1 MKQHFNPNLIRYF
14 NQLLEALFSKLKNAL
29 DYYWQLSPES
39 RYRLRLA
46 AFAFG
51 ILVVGFTVG
60 RLTTVNRAIKIEQQE
75 KQIAVDQ
82 TGAMSLTLPGVT
94 LNPEIYRF
102 EKATRQAVPQEI
114 KVPGRLVFNAE
125 KGKLL
130 SARVSGRV
138 ERIYAFEGAPVQPGT
153 PVIELYSP
161 EFNSAQQEFLLSY
174 RTVKIL
180 SETNSLTNLFAD
192 AKITQDAAANRL
204 RNLGF
209 SDGDILALERSGKSQ
224 PNLNVRSTISGVVVK
239 RNVEPGAVV
248 NNGDPLMFM
257 ADPKALWFAGN
268 IFEQDARNIE
278 RGQTM
283 KIHFEA
289 FPELEIIAKVNY
301 IAPTVDAQT
310 RGLLIRADIDNRDG
324 SLRPDMYANAKLQI
338 GSAQAIVV
346 PQTAIVRDKDLR
358 YAFIRTGPES
368 YRRLVVK
375 GYDLDGKRY
384 AITEGVEPNA
394 DILIQGAVLLN
405 ERFTKQE

>member
-1 MKQHFNPNLIRYF
+1 MKQYFNPVLVKYF
-14 NQLLEALFSKLKNAL
+14 NQFVAALLDKLKYAL
-29 DYYWQLSPES
+29 VYYWQLAPEK
-39 RYRLRLA
+39 RYRLRFA

-51 ILVVGFTVG
+51 ILVLGFTIG
-60 RLTTVNRAIKIEQQE
+60 RITTVNRAIKIEQQE

-82 TGAMSLTLPGVT
+82 SGVMSLILPGVI

-102 EKATRQAVPQEI
+102 EKSTIQAVPQEI

-138 ERIYAFEGAPVQPGT
+138 ERIYAFEGTLVQPGT

-180 SETNSLTNLFAD
+180 GETNSLTNLLAD
-192 AKITQDAAANRL
+192 AKITQEAAANRL

-209 SDGDILALERSGKSQ
+209 SDADIATLERSGKSQ
-224 PNLNVRSTISGVVVK
+224 ANLIMRSSISGVVVK
-239 RNVEPGAVV
+239 RNVEPGAIV
-248 NNGDPLMFM
+248 NNGDPLVFM
-257 ADPKALWFAGN
+257 ADPKALWFSGN
-268 IFEQDARNIE
+268 IFEQDARYIE
-278 RGQTM
+278 RGQSM

-289 FPELEIIAKVNY
+289 FPDREIIAKVNY

-358 YAFIRTGPES
+358 YAFVRSGPES

-384 AITEGVEPNA
+384 AITEGIEPKL

>member
-1 MKQHFNPNLIRYF
+1 
-14 NQLLEALFSKLKNAL
+14 
-29 DYYWQLSPES
+29 
-39 RYRLRLA
+39 
-46 AFAFG
+46 
-51 ILVVGFTVG
+51 
-60 RLTTVNRAIKIEQQE
+60 
-75 KQIAVDQ
+75 
-82 TGAMSLTLPGVT
+82 
-94 LNPEIYRF
+94 
-102 EKATRQAVPQEI
+102 
-114 KVPGRLVFNAE
+114 
-125 KGKLL
+125 
-130 SARVSGRV
+130 
-138 ERIYAFEGAPVQPGT
+138 
-153 PVIELYSP
+153 
-161 EFNSAQQEFLLSY
+161 
-174 RTVKIL
+174 
-180 SETNSLTNLFAD
+180 
-192 AKITQDAAANRL
+192 
-204 RNLGF
+204 
-209 SDGDILALERSGKSQ
+209 
-224 PNLNVRSTISGVVVK
+224 
-239 RNVEPGAVV
+239 
-248 NNGDPLMFM
+248 
-257 ADPKALWFAGN
+257 LWFAGN